1 MTTTTNRTGYFVI
14 FSYLG
19 VGDPNSRE
27 TTVYLEDGQSFNEIA
42 EIIAQ
47 GRGLLTLN
55 GLGNASRV
63 LLFSVDCLDGLTRE
77 RADEMRSVGKAWDAA
92 RASND

>member
-19 VGDPNSRE
+19 VGDANARE
-27 TTVYLEDGQSFNEIA
+27 TTVYLNNGQSFNEIA
-42 EIIAQ
+42 GIIAQ
-47 GRGLLTLN
+47 GRDLD
-55 GLGNASRV
+55 ASRV
-63 LLFSVDCLDGLTRE
+63 LLFSVDYLDGLTRE

-92 RASND
+92 RASNG